1 MTLFEYAVLVEAEM
15 RYDKLRQQVVSKRAE
30 MVGKLQELGY
40 GPDDLCLADPNIPMD
55 VREWLTEYK
64 RHLHIKG
71 KVEKMRE
78 DVTGQKDRVTLGRT
92 LLASSCS
99 HCDAK
104 PRDPITN
111 RIRNFGRT
119 SDEISFKATLYDLLV
134 YQEAER
140 QYFELRKQIVS
151 QRDEMLGRLHKM
163 EYDMDDMDDMDE
175 MDEINMNDPDI
186 PSDVREWLEKYE
198 QHNLMRTNCY
208 RLKAQVFGEPR
219 VGASQELGEGQ
230 AHAASLEETLRSRR
244 GLSPDSSSTP
254 TAADSASDGSKKEM

>member
-1 MTLFEYAVLVEAEM
+1 MLGSRIFVHLDIALVPLSSLAL
-15 RYDKLRQQVVSKRAE
+15 DQVSTSNHCS
-30 MVGKLQELGY
+30 G
-40 GPDDLCLADPNIPMD
+40 
-55 VREWLTEYK
+55 VR
-64 RHLHIKG
+64 R
-71 KVEKMRE
+71 
-78 DVTGQKDRVTLGRT
+78 
-92 LLASSCS
+92 
-99 HCDAK
+99 
-104 PRDPITN
+104 
-111 RIRNFGRT
+111 RT

-163 EYDMDDMDDMDE
+163 EYGGPLTLVLNVLLSMCSFKLCKRNNAILARRFAAMSLTNSCADMDDMDDMDE

-186 PSDVREWLEKYE
+186 PSNVREWLEKYE

-244 GLSPDSSSTP
+244 GVVHTPKAFCWCTVPIALRLCDIQDRLMSSQMLLLCRLEP
-254 TAADSASDGSKKEM
+254 R